1 MAELIGKSPTYMLQ
15 NLRLA
20 ERDLLSDPSMILASR
35 DRISRSASL
44 QICFY
49 LSLAIKSFRRQPTI
63 LLFGAGHSGSRLIEY
78 LLRYKLGHCLRLFAR
93 DDSATKYWNVRNI
106 RSSSSLAELL
116 SGSKADIVIICSGI
130 SSFAS
135 ISQSLFPY
143 ISKATFIISSCFGLS
158 RKRIY
163 NSLKTS
169 SIFRTFQEPQLAR
182 MKSGG
187 LSNGLITG
195 NSDDESTLDQVE
207 QNSFSERHCME
218 SVDLLV
224 RRCPDVRNM
233 VFLLENYYSLRGMNR
248 AAARR
253 LSTESLLGTRNDCVS
268 GGDDRESRYALLRL
282 HPRNVPLTRKLDC
295 DFAVGEVLVD
305 EKVPRQ
311 CDTDTD
317 TNTNTNTN
325 TASPQRVSVN
335 SVDYLPLLSSVES
348 GTVQCRSLLSHT
360 RTRSKDPHG
369 TLAAQTLLQ
378 DNVSV
383 YFQSHLSKFILAAD
397 IPHTRD
403 LDNITD
409 INGQQQQIADPRASG
424 DSSSSAGSKADI
436 KPPYPTPTNGP
447 QEAVND
453 YASQESSPIV
463 SSLRTSHFPTN
474 VFSSNATGRQSL
486 ASLSATAPPKSR
498 YDVNRRDLDAIR
510 LETKARILED
520 LDDAP
525 KMREPLGVPMHSDQD
540 ILRIFSEDSEFHG
553 HGAVT
558 ADERIHENEDG
569 LRGARRREHISGSK
583 VDGLRNANCEDVN
596 ASLLAL
602 LADIDAVHDFR

>member
-1 MAELIGKSPTYMLQ
+1 MAELIGKSPTNILQ

-20 ERDLLSDPSMILASR
+20 ERDLLSDPSLILASR
-35 DRISRSASL
+35 DSISRSASL

-49 LSLAIKSFRRQPTI
+49 LSLAIKSFRRQPSI

-93 DDSATKYWNVRNI
+93 DDSATKYWNIRNI
-106 RSSSSLAELL
+106 RSSSSLADLL

-135 ISQSLFPY
+135 ICQSLFPY

-195 NSDDESTLDQVE
+195 NSDDESTLDPVE
-207 QNSFSERHCME
+207 QYSFNQIHCLE
-218 SVDLLV
+218 SVELLM

-233 VFLLENYYSLRGMNR
+233 VFLLENYYSLRGMNHS
-248 AAARR
+248 AARR
-253 LSTESLLGTRNDCVS
+253 LSTESLLGMRNDCVS
-268 GGDDRESRYALLRL
+268 GGDDRESPYALLPLR
-282 HPRNVPLTRKLDC
+282 PRIVPLTRKLDC
-295 DFAVGEVLVD
+295 DFAVREVLVD

-311 CDTDTD
+311 CDT
-317 TNTNTNTN
+317 
-325 TASPQRVSVN
+325 ASPQRGSVN
-335 SVDYLPLLSSVES
+335 SVDYSPLLSSAES
-348 GTVQCRSLLSHT
+348 GKIQCRSILSHT

-397 IPHTRD
+397 IPNTRD
-403 LDNITD
+403 VENITD
-409 INGQQQQIADPRASG
+409 INEQQQQIPDPRASG
-424 DSSSSAGSKADI
+424 DFSSSAGSKAHI
-436 KPPYPTPTNGP
+436 KPPYPTPTNDP
-447 QEAVND
+447 QKAVND
-453 YASQESSPIV
+453 YASQESSPII
-463 SSLRTSHFPTN
+463 SSLGTSHIPTN
-474 VFSSNATGRQSL
+474 VFSSNGTVRQSL
-486 ASLSATAPPKSR
+486 ASLSATAPESR

-540 ILRIFSEDSEFHG
+540 ILRIFAEDSVFHG
-553 HGAVT
+553 HGAFT
-558 ADERIHENEDG
+558 ADESIHENEGG
-569 LRGARRREHISGSK
+569 LKGARRREHIADSK
-583 VDGLRNANCEDVN
+583 VDGLRNANCEDGN

>member
-1 MAELIGKSPTYMLQ
+1 MVELIEKSPTYMLQ

-20 ERDLLSDPSMILASR
+20 ERDLLSDPSLILASR

-93 DDSATKYWNVRNI
+93 DDSAAKYWSVRNI
-106 RSSSSLAELL
+106 RSSSSLADLL

-182 MKSGG
+182 TKSGG

-195 NSDDESTLDQVE
+195 NSDDESTLDPVE
-207 QNSFSERHCME
+207 QNSFNQGHCLE

-233 VFLLENYYSLRGMNR
+233 VFLLENYYSLRGINHS
-248 AAARR
+248 AARR

-268 GGDDRESRYALLRL
+268 GGDDREGRYALLQL
-282 HPRNVPLTRKLDC
+282 HPRIVPLTRKFDC
-295 DFAVGEVLVD
+295 DFAVREVLVD
-305 EKVPRQ
+305 EKVPRH
-311 CDTDTD
+311 CDTD
-317 TNTNTNTN
+317 TNTNTD
-325 TASPQRVSVN
+325 SPQRGSVN

-397 IPHTRD
+397 VPHTRD
-403 LDNITD
+403 LEYVAA
-409 INGQQQQIADPRASG
+409 INEEQQQIADPRASG
-424 DSSSSAGSKADI
+424 DSSSSAGSKAHI

-447 QEAVND
+447 LEAVND
-453 YASQESSPIV
+453 YAGQDSSHMV
-463 SSLRTSHFPTN
+463 SPLGNSHFPTN
-474 VFSSNATGRQSL
+474 IFSSNAAGRQSL
-486 ASLSATAPPKSR
+486 ASLSATAPPQSR

-525 KMREPLGVPMHSDQD
+525 KMREPLGVPMHTDQD

-553 HGAVT
+553 HGAFT
-558 ADERIHENEDG
+558 ADESIHENEDG
-569 LRGARRREHISGSK
+569 LKGARRREHIAGSK
-583 VDGLRNANCEDVN
+583 VDGLTNANCEDIN
-596 ASLLAL
+596 ATLLAL

>member
-15 NLRLA
+15 NLSLA
-20 ERDLLSDPSMILASR
+20 GRDLLSDPSSILASR

-93 DDSATKYWNVRNI
+93 DDSATKYWNVRNV
-106 RSSSSLAELL
+106 RSSSSLADLL

-135 ISQSLFPY
+135 ISQSLSPY

-195 NSDDESTLDQVE
+195 ISDDESTLDPVE
-207 QNSFSERHCME
+207 QNSFNQIHCLE

-233 VFLLENYYSLRGMNR
+233 VYLLENYYSLRGMNHS
-248 AAARR
+248 AARR
-253 LSTESLLGTRNDCVS
+253 LSTASLLGTRNDCVS
-268 GGDDRESRYALLRL
+268 GGNDRESRYALLPL
-282 HPRNVPLTRKLDC
+282 HLRVVLLTHKLDC
-295 DFAVGEVLVD
+295 DFAVREVLVD

-311 CDTDTD
+311 CDTDTGTD
-317 TNTNTNTN
+317 TD
-325 TASPQRVSVN
+325 SPQRGSADSVN
-335 SVDYLPLLSSVES
+335 YSPLLSSVES
-348 GTVQCRSLLSHT
+348 GTFQCRSLLSNK
-360 RTRSKDPHG
+360 RTRSKYLHG
-369 TLAAQTLLQ
+369 TLAAQNLLQ

-383 YFQSHLSKFILAAD
+383 YFQSHLSMFILVAD

-403 LDNITD
+403 LKNVTD
-409 INGQQQQIADPRASG
+409 INEHQQQVADPRASG
-424 DSSSSAGSKADI
+424 DPVSSAGF
-436 KPPYPTPTNGP
+436 PYPTPFKRP

-453 YASQESSPIV
+453 YASRECSPIV
-463 SSLRTSHFPTN
+463 GSLGTSHISTN
-474 VFSSNATGRQSL
+474 VFSSNSKGLQPL

-498 YDVNRRDLDAIR
+498 YDVNRMDLDAIR
-510 LETKARILED
+510 LETKAKILED

-525 KMREPLGVPMHSDQD
+525 KMREPLGVPMHSDED

-553 HGAVT
+553 HGAFT
-558 ADERIHENEDG
+558 ADESIHQNEDG
-569 LRGARRREHISGSK
+569 LKGARRRERIANSK
-583 VDGLRNANCEDVN
+583 VDCLSNTNCEDVN

-602 LADIDAVHDFR
+602 LADIDAVNDFR

>member
-1 MAELIGKSPTYMLQ
+1 MLQ

-20 ERDLLSDPSMILASR
+20 ERDLLSDPSLILALR

-93 DDSATKYWNVRNI
+93 DDSAKKYWNVRNI
-106 RSSSSLAELL
+106 RSSSSLADLL

-163 NSLKTS
+163 NAFKTS

-195 NSDDESTLDQVE
+195 NSDDESTLDPME
-207 QNSFSERHCME
+207 QYSFNQIHCLE

-233 VFLLENYYSLRGMNR
+233 VFLLENYYSLRGMNHS
-248 AAARR
+248 AARR
-253 LSTESLLGTRNDCVS
+253 LSTESLLGPRER
-268 GGDDRESRYALLRL
+268 DDRESRHALLPL
-282 HPRNVPLTRKLDC
+282 HPCIVPLTHKLDC
-295 DFAVGEVLVD
+295 DIAVREVLVD
-305 EKVPRQ
+305 EKMPRQ
-311 CDTDTD
+311 CDTD
-317 TNTNTNTN
+317 TNTN
-325 TASPQRVSVN
+325 TASPQRGSVN
-335 SVDYLPLLSSVES
+335 SVDYSPLLSSEES
-348 GTVQCRSLLSHT
+348 GKIQYRSLLSHT

-369 TLAAQTLLQ
+369 TLAAQTLLHH
-378 DNVSV
+378 NVSV
-383 YFQSHLSKFILAAD
+383 YFQSHLSKFILASN

-403 LDNITD
+403 LENVTD
-409 INGQQQQIADPRASG
+409 ISEQQQQIADPRARG
-424 DSSSSAGSKADI
+424 DSSSSPGSKAHI
-436 KPPYPTPTNGP
+436 KSPYPTPTNGP
-447 QEAVND
+447 QK
-453 YASQESSPIV
+453 
-463 SSLRTSHFPTN
+463 SSLGTSLFPTK
-474 VFSSNATGRQSL
+474 VFSPNATGRQSL
-486 ASLSATAPPKSR
+486 ACLSATAPLKSR

-525 KMREPLGVPMHSDQD
+525 KLREPLGVPMHSDQD

-553 HGAVT
+553 HGAFT
-558 ADERIHENEDG
+558 ADERSEDG
-569 LRGARRREHISGSK
+569 LKGARRHENIANSK

-602 LADIDAVHDFR
+602 LADIEAVHEFR